1 MKPART
7 RIAPSPTGFMHIGTL
22 HTALFDYFLAKQTNG
37 KFIIRIEDT
46 DQSRFVDGAVENLL
60 KTFKRLGIESDEG
73 PIISDDGKIVECGD
87 YGPYVQSNR
96 LTIYKKY
103 VDQLLEQGDAYH
115 CFCSSERLDAMR
127 EEQRAVKQ
135 NPKYDRH
142 CINLSKDEI
151 DKRIESGEKYVVRMR
166 IPDGETEFED
176 VVRGI
181 VKFNNCDID
190 DQVILK
196 SDGFPTYHLAV
207 VVDDALMKI
216 THIIRGE
223 EWLSSTPKHIILYK
237 MLGFNQI
244 PIFAHLPLLL
254 NPDKTKL
261 SKRQGDVAVEDY
273 LNKGYLPE
281 AILNFI
287 GTLGFNPSGDR
298 ELYTLEELI
307 KSFDLSKV
315 KKSGAVMNIEKLD
328 WMNNYYIMQLS
339 EDELIACV
347 KPFVSLDLADEIL
360 RRALMV
366 EKIKIKKLSELQ
378 ENLEQYVIE
387 IIYGKELL
395 AWKKSNL
402 ADAKAQLEGVLSF
415 LTNLDDAVF
424 VNIESLE
431 REVRA
436 YILNNNLDNGCVLWP
451 LRVALSGKEK
461 SASPFEL
468 LWIFGREKSVDRINK
483 AIKVLG

>member
-1 MKPART
+1 
-7 RIAPSPTGFMHIGTL
+7 
-22 HTALFDYFLAKQTNG
+22 
-37 KFIIRIEDT
+37 
-46 DQSRFVDGAVENLL
+46 
-60 KTFKRLGIESDEG
+60 
-73 PIISDDGKIVECGD
+73 
-87 YGPYVQSNR
+87 
-96 LTIYKKY
+96 
-103 VDQLLEQGDAYH
+103 
-115 CFCSSERLDAMR
+115 
-127 EEQRAVKQ
+127 
-135 NPKYDRH
+135 
-142 CINLSKDEI
+142 
-151 DKRIESGEKYVVRMR
+151 
-166 IPDGETEFED
+166 
-176 VVRGI
+176 
-181 VKFNNCDID
+181 
-190 DQVILK
+190 
-196 SDGFPTYHLAV
+196 
-207 VVDDALMKI
+207 
-216 THIIRGE
+216 
-223 EWLSSTPKHIILYK
+223 
-237 MLGFNQI
+237 
-244 PIFAHLPLLL
+244 
-254 NPDKTKL
+254 
-261 SKRQGDVAVEDY
+261 
-273 LNKGYLPE
+273 
-281 AILNFI
+281 
-287 GTLGFNPSGDR
+287 
-298 ELYTLEELI
+298 
-307 KSFDLSKV
+307 
-315 KKSGAVMNIEKLD
+315 
-328 WMNNYYIMQLS
+328 MQLS